1 MKSKTTA
8 YLLWFFLGVFSAH
21 RFYMGK
27 TGSAIV
33 YLLTGQLLG
42 IGWIVDLFLLGGMV
56 DQYNTNE
63 ELKTIRTATMANTT
77 AHANNTAAKSAAD
90 AVDNSSVADT
100 DD

>member
-8 YLLWFFLGVFSAH
+8 YLLWFFLGGFSAH

-56 DQYNTNE
+56 DQYNTDQ
-63 ELKTIRTATMANTT
+63 ELKTIRTATMANTA
-77 AHANNTAAKSAAD
+77 AHAANTKATAPAEPATTEN
-90 AVDNSSVADT
+90 A
-100 DD
+100 

>member
-8 YLLWFFLGVFSAH
+8 YLLWFFLGGFSAH
-21 RFYMGK
+21 RFYLGK

-56 DQYNTNE
+56 DQHNTNQ
-63 ELKTIRTATMANTT
+63 ELKTIRSATMANT
-77 AHANNTAAKSAAD
+77 AANAANANAAAKAPAESETTENAE
-90 AVDNSSVADT
+90 
-100 DD
+100 